1 MTLDLNVDLKIDVR
15 GLKKLS
21 NLINRI
27 DNAAEIGFFNGKA
40 HPKDNGKNTIAEVAM
55 INELGIGVPS
65 RPFMRTTFINNN
77 NYLHLLRGKAAAI
90 VTGKVK
96 TKRALN
102 ELGAKV
108 ETDIKEMIADNEF
121 QENSRSTVRKKGFD
135 DPLTETG
142 TMERDVDHRVT

>member
-1 MTLDLNVDLKIDVR
+1 MTLDLNVKLKIDFK
-15 GLKKLS
+15 GLKKLET
-21 NLINRI
+21 LINRL
-27 DNAAEIGFFNGKA
+27 DHSAEIGFFGGKA
-40 HPKDNGKNTIAEVAM
+40 HPKNEGKNTIAEVAM

-65 RPFMRTTFINNN
+65 RPFMRTTLIDNN
-77 NYLHLLRGKAAAI
+77 NYLHLLRSKAAAI

-96 TKRALN
+96 AKRALN

-108 ETDIKEMIADNEF
+108 ETDIKEMIANNEF
-121 QENSRSTVRKKGFD
+121 QENSRTTIRKKGFD